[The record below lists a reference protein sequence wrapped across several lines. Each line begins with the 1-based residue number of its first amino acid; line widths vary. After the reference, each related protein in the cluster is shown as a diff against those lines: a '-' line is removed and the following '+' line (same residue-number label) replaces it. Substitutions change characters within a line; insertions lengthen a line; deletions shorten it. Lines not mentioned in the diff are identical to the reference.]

1 MSYHTSHLA
10 QDVGPDQAVS
20 SAPCITLAV
29 REEAKLAEIH
39 THRPSKEQLER
50 APWHCAN
57 VFLCDECDVMLAIQ
71 AMIHSGEGV
80 CGWVSSITDLASSL

>member
-20 SAPCITLAV
+20 SAPCNLAV
-29 REEAKLAEIH
+29 REETKLAEIH
-39 THRPSKEQLER
+39 THRSSKEQLER
-50 APWHCAN
+50 ASRHSAD
-57 VFLCDECDVMLAIQ
+57 VFLCDERDVMLAIE

-80 CGWVSSITDLASSL
+80 CSWVSSITDLASSL